1 MNTQEAALQAASAM
15 VTLMAT
21 FEAISDQ
28 VDAYM
33 KGYDQ
38 NVWDAYWSQ
47 MATVAMNP
55 DGSPGEPDA
64 APVETNPINLPAGA
78 PLLVSRSELIGGVT
92 MLGLFRTFMAQ
103 AGGTLALAEQAN
115 VKTAALITG

>member
-1 MNTQEAALQAASAM
+1 MNTQQAALQAATAL

-21 FEAISDQ
+21 FEALSDQ
-28 VDAYM
+28 VDAYV

-38 NVWDAYWSQ
+38 NVWDTYWGA
-47 MATVAMNP
+47 MPTVAVNP
-55 DGSPGEPDA
+55 DGSPGPADAEPVD
-64 APVETNPINLPAGA
+64 THPINLPAEA
-78 PLLVSRSELIGGVT
+78 PLLVCRNDLINGVS
-92 MLGLFRTFMAQ
+92 MLGAFRTFMAQ